1 MLVYLSMIDS
11 ADDQSKFEKIYWEYQ
26 NLMYYVASQLLKN
39 PLDIEDAVHNAFVSI
54 AERISEIEDPVCLK
68 TKGYVVTITEHK
80 AVDILRKQRHCSEL
94 AIEDAPAVLIDPES
108 KSIFTDCME
117 QLPERY
123 RQVILL
129 KYYYGFSTKELAKEL
144 HISEVNAVKLD
155 QRAKQKLLTI
165 CKENGVIL

>member
-54 AERISEIEDPVCLK
+54 AERISKIEDPVCLK

-80 AVDILRKQRHCSEL
+80 AVDILRKQHRCSEL
-94 AIEDAPAVLIDPES
+94 AIEDAPAVPIDPES

-123 RQVILL
+123 RQIILL
-129 KYYYGFSTKELAKEL
+129 KYYYGFPTKELAKEL

>member
-68 TKGYVVTITEHK
+68 AT
-80 AVDILRKQRHCSEL
+80 L
-94 AIEDAPAVLIDPES
+94 
-108 KSIFTDCME
+108 
-117 QLPERY
+117 
-123 RQVILL
+123 
-129 KYYYGFSTKELAKEL
+129 
-144 HISEVNAVKLD
+144 
-155 QRAKQKLLTI
+155 
-165 CKENGVIL
+165 

>member
-1 MLVYLSMIDS
+1 MLVYMSMIDS

-80 AVDILRKQRHCSEL
+80 AVDILRKQHHCSEL
-94 AIEDAPAVLIDPES
+94 AIEDAPAVPIDPES

-129 KYYYGFSTKELAKEL
+129 KELAKEM

-165 CKENGVIL
+165 CEENGVIL

>member
-94 AIEDAPAVLIDPES
+94 AIEDAPAVPIDPES
-108 KSIFTDCME
+108 KS
-117 QLPERY
+117 
-123 RQVILL
+123 
-129 KYYYGFSTKELAKEL
+129 
-144 HISEVNAVKLD
+144 
-155 QRAKQKLLTI
+155 
-165 CKENGVIL
+165 